1 MEDKF
6 QVLGEN
12 NEQTSLSIKDLFYK
26 YLRFSPLFI
35 ISIALALFV
44 AYIYLR
50 YSTPIYSATGALI
63 IKDDQPL
70 KGTDK
75 YEAVLNG
82 GATKN
87 LSDEIEVLKSRP
99 LMERVVK
106 ELNLNFTYYAK
117 GKIKEENRYIAS
129 PFYIEAF
136 EIADSSNSF
145 NLLIN

>member
-6 QVLGEN
+6 QISNEN
-12 NEQTSLSIKDLFYK
+12 NEQTSLSIKDIFYK

-35 ISIALALFV
+35 LSIALSLFV

-75 YEAVLNG
+75 YDAVLNG
-82 GATKN
+82 GNTKN
-87 LSDEIEVLKSRP
+87 LADEIEVFKSRP
-99 LMERVVK
+99 LMEWVVK
-106 ELNLNFTYYAK
+106 ELNLHFTYYAN
-117 GKIKEENRYIAS
+117 GKIKEETRYTAS
-129 PFYIEAF
+129 P
-136 EIADSSNSF
+136 
-145 NLLIN
+145 